1 MPVSRS
7 QFLQDGA
14 PHPSLWSHRFARNVL
29 RRDLAYAK
37 GSLSVK
43 RIGIA
48 MWCVALAVGFGAAGP
63 AGAEG
68 QAPACKRA
76 EVNPVTGH
84 VLCVNPLGA
93 PVAPPPKADPC
104 KTGEGAPDSSKDAD
118 FTFRPTCTEEDG
130 SA

>member
-1 MPVSRS
+1 M
-7 QFLQDGA
+7 
-14 PHPSLWSHRFARNVL
+14 
-29 RRDLAYAK
+29 
-37 GSLSVK
+37 K

-93 PVAPPPKADPC
+93 PVAPGLGLEIDPGTFGEPLFDA
-104 KTGEGAPDSSKDAD
+104 TG
-118 FTFRPTCTEEDG
+118 
-130 SA
+130 